1 VKYIVG
7 GKMYK
12 HIVTSGCSFSDNF
25 GVRWPMV
32 LAQRLDA
39 QLYNRG
45 QGSAGNDWICDST
58 IYQAS
63 TLLQEGI
70 PASEILVVVM
80 WSGIDRTGI
89 LLSAK
94 ESAYWNDI
102 VSMRDK
108 QTMPNPVAFI
118 GQYPNV
124 NVSPNEQINKGWLL
138 GSVNCYFDNPVI
150 KRYKQQFVTR
160 FHTNESLLLQS
171 LNCWLKLQWFCA
183 ANKLKLIN
191 LTYQN
196 IWHFPHNPYDSRYSP
211 AGPGLDCPLSGNTYT
226 DYEYLFRQLDMDNW
240 FFYRDTDGM
249 YEWCYNEGSG
259 FYSDNWHPSEE
270 SHEKYVDEF
279 LCPILKH

>member
-1 VKYIVG
+1 
-7 GKMYK
+7 
-12 HIVTSGCSFSDNF
+12 
-25 GVRWPMV
+25 MV